1 MMSRFGLL
9 ECKVFE
15 GHPHEGVQK
24 EVGLT
29 CPRQE
34 ARAGI

>member
-1 MMSRFGLL
+1 MMSRFGLV
-9 ECKVFE
+9 ECQLSE
-15 GHPHEGVQK
+15 GHPNEGIQK
-24 EVGLT
+24 EFGLT